1 MTDLL
6 NKYKDCSPSPKGQ
19 MTIDHFERLHLIAD
33 EEIEK
38 KRRKEA
44 KKAKYIA
51 FIESCCIMIGILAT
65 AFTFYNIYEYNQ
77 SFDRC
82 EALLEQI
89 HANTAILDQE
99 INELRFSMGEV
110 DYE

>member
-19 MTIDHFERLHLIAD
+19 MTIDHFERLCLIAD
-33 EEIEK
+33 KERE
-38 KRRKEA
+38 RRAA
-44 KKAKYIA
+44 KDILQC
-51 FIESCCIMIGILAT
+51 FITAVCFVIGIFAA

-99 INELRFSMGEV
+99 INELRAQMGEV
-110 DYE
+110 VDYE

>member
-6 NKYKDCSPSPKGQ
+6 NKYKDASPSPRGQ
-19 MTIDHFERLHLIAD
+19 MTIEHFERLHLIEDKREA
-33 EEIEK
+33 EK
-38 KRRKEA
+38 KKQIRIGKF
-44 KKAKYIA
+44 IA
-51 FIESCCIMIGILAT
+51 FIEACCIMIGIYACI
-65 AFTFYNIYEYNQ
+65 FTVHNIRVYNQ

-89 HANTAILDQE
+89 NANTAILDQE
-99 INELRFSMGEV
+99 INELRAQMGEV

>member
-19 MTIDHFERLHLIAD
+19 MTIDHFERLRLIAD
-33 EEIEK
+33 KERE
-38 KRRKEA
+38 RRAA
-44 KKAKYIA
+44 KDILQCFIA
-51 FIESCCIMIGILAT
+51 AVCFVIGFIAT
-65 AFTFYNIYEYNQ
+65 AFTFYNIYECNQ

-99 INELRFSMGEV
+99 INELRSSMGEV

>member
-19 MTIDHFERLHLIAD
+19 MTIDHFERLRLMTD
-33 EEIEK
+33 KERE
-38 KRRKEA
+38 RRITKDTICGFLA
-44 KKAKYIA
+44 AV
-51 FIESCCIMIGILAT
+51 CIVLGILAT

-99 INELRFSMGEV
+99 INELRSSMGEV

>member
-1 MTDLL
+1 MVDLF

-19 MTIDHFERLHLIAD
+19 MTIDHFERLRLIAD
-33 EEIEK
+33 
-38 KRRKEA
+38 KERERCAA
-44 KKAKYIA
+44 KDILQCFIA
-51 FIESCCIMIGILAT
+51 AVCFVIGIFAA

-99 INELRFSMGEV
+99 INELRSSMGEV

>member
-19 MTIDHFERLHLIAD
+19 MTIDHFERK
-33 EEIEK
+33 ERE
-38 KRRKEA
+38 RRAA
-44 KKAKYIA
+44 KDILQC
-51 FIESCCIMIGILAT
+51 FITAVCFVIGIFAA

-99 INELRFSMGEV
+99 INELRAQMGEV
-110 DYE
+110 VDYE

>member
-1 MTDLL
+1 MTDFQ
-6 NKYKDCSPSPKGQ
+6 NGYKETQSENQRQ
-19 MTIDHFERLHLIAD
+19 MTIDHFERLRLIAD
-33 EEIEK
+33 KERE
-38 KRRKEA
+38 RRAA
-44 KKAKYIA
+44 KDILQC
-51 FIESCCIMIGILAT
+51 FITAVCFVIGIFAA

-99 INELRFSMGEV
+99 INELRAQMGEV

>member
-1 MTDLL
+1 MTDFQ
-6 NKYKDCSPSPKGQ
+6 NGYKETQSENQRQ
-19 MTIDHFERLHLIAD
+19 MTIDHFERLRLIAD
-33 EEIEK
+33 KERE
-38 KRRKEA
+38 RRAA
-44 KKAKYIA
+44 KDILQC
-51 FIESCCIMIGILAT
+51 FITAVCFVIGIFAA

-99 INELRFSMGEV
+99 IIELRAQMGEV

>member
-19 MTIDHFERLHLIAD
+19 MTIDHFERLRLIAD
-33 EEIEK
+33 KERE
-38 KRRKEA
+38 RRAA
-44 KKAKYIA
+44 KDILQC
-51 FIESCCIMIGILAT
+51 FITAVCIVLGILAT

-99 INELRFSMGEV
+99 INELRSSMGEV